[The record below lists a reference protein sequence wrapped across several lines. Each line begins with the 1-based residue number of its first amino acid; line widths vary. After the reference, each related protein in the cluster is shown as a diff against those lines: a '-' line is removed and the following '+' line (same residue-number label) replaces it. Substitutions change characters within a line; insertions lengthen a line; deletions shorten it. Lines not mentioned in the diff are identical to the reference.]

1 MEGYAV
7 ARALF
12 PIDVLMCTA
21 RSCVD
26 MMERRGKKGNSV
38 SSLLKSRAQY
48 VHFGFL
54 QNGARWVGGL
64 TRDS

>member
-1 MEGYAV
+1 MC
-7 ARALF
+7 ALF

-26 MMERRGKKGNSV
+26 MMDRRDKKGNSV
-38 SSLLKSRAQY
+38 FSLLKSRAQY

-54 QNGARWVGGL
+54 QNGARWESGL
-64 TRDS
+64 ARDS